1 LNWYRY
7 HPEERDFPMVALYGV
22 AGISKQGFYKSLKG
36 EEKKI
41 RIMFKVED
49 KIKTIRKDHPRMG
62 SRPLYHKLRVKE
74 VGINK
79 FENIVQESGLGI
91 KQKKKRII
99 TTISNPNHPRYP
111 NLTYG
116 LKLNGINQLWASDIT
131 YWLGEYETY
140 YIILLQ
146 DVYGRRILGSHAD
159 DNMYAEN
166 NLKVLEQSMQLRGIN
181 KYQEQ
186 LIHHSDKGSQYTSND
201 YIGKLNTAKI
211 RISMARNS
219 IENPYVER
227 LNGIIKNDYLAYENI
242 YDLSSLQKALKKV
255 VWLYNNERPHS
266 ELNYMTPVEFENAI
280 ATIEPEKRKEMIL
293 YDFSDKPKLL
303 TGQPKFINNGQ
314 PIS

>member
-1 LNWYRY
+1 
-7 HPEERDFPMVALYGV
+7 MAALYRV
-22 AGISKQGFYKSLKG
+22 AGISKQGFHKSLKG

-79 FENIVQESGLGI
+79 FEHIVQESGLGI
-91 KQKKKRII
+91 RQKKKRII
-99 TTISNPNHPRYP
+99 TTISNPNHPHYP

-131 YWLGEYETY
+131 YWLGKDDTY

-146 DVYGRRILGSHAD
+146 DVYGRTILGSHAD
-159 DNMYAEN
+159 DNMYADN
-166 NLKVLEQSMQLRGIN
+166 NLKVLEQSMQMRGID
-181 KYQEQ
+181 KYHHQ
-186 LIHHSDKGSQYTSND
+186 LIHHSDKGSQYTSNE
-201 YIGKLNTAKI
+201 YLEKLHTAEI
-211 RISMARNS
+211 NISMARNS

-227 LNGIIKNDYLAYENI
+227 LNGIIKNDYLAYANI
-242 YDLSSLQKALKKV
+242 YNLSSLRAALKRA

-266 ELNYMTPVEFENAI
+266 ELDYMTPFEFENAI
-280 ATIEPEKRKEMIL
+280 ATIEPEQRKEMIL

-303 TGQPKFINNGQ
+303 TGQPKFINIGQ